1 VKIYNINLKTEIT
14 EKFFY
19 LAIGNFDGV
28 HIGHQEIISSLVE
41 DAKKNNKPSAILS
54 FQPHPRQ
61 YFSKELSKYQI
72 IYEKEKQE
80 ILKKLKIDYY
90 FLLNFDASI
99 ANLLAQEFIEKI
111 IIKKLNISKLTVG
124 YDFRFGKNRQGDIN
138 LLQDYSNIHGFA
150 LNIIDPI
157 KDKKIKEV
165 FSSTLIR
172 EFIRNGEIDKA
183 NTMLGR
189 PWSMNGTIIYG
200 DQQARKMNFP
210 TANIIPSTC
219 IHPLKGV
226 YAVNILFDNQTYIG
240 IANFGER
247 PTLDGKKLLL
257 EVHIFDFN
265 EDIYGKHLTVEFLT
279 FIREEKKFDSFSLL
293 ANQVEKDIQIVRE
306 YHLNK

>member
-1 VKIYNINLKTEIT
+1 MKIYNINLKTEIT

-157 KDKKIKEV
+157 K
-165 FSSTLIR
+165 
-172 EFIRNGEIDKA
+172 
-183 NTMLGR
+183 
-189 PWSMNGTIIYG
+189 
-200 DQQARKMNFP
+200 
-210 TANIIPSTC
+210 
-219 IHPLKGV
+219 
-226 YAVNILFDNQTYIG
+226 
-240 IANFGER
+240 
-247 PTLDGKKLLL
+247 
-257 EVHIFDFN
+257 
-265 EDIYGKHLTVEFLT
+265 
-279 FIREEKKFDSFSLL
+279 
-293 ANQVEKDIQIVRE
+293 
-306 YHLNK
+306 